1 MCIILALSSSEARR
15 GYAVCA
21 ATLERLVRDL
31 SSEMPAEREGA
42 VALLSGL
49 TVYLEHHPALLGAG
63 VLPALMR
70 AVTNPETIPQ
80 VSAYS

>member
-1 MCIILALSSSEARR
+1 M
-15 GYAVCA
+15 
-21 ATLERLVRDL
+21 RDL
-31 SSEMPAEREGA
+31 SSEAPAEREGA

-49 TVYLEHHPALLGAG
+49 TVYVEHHPALLDAG

-80 VSAYS
+80 VFPTS